1 MVGGQRDVAYADID
15 SGLRRAIEDGEQI
28 IEEVE
33 EEPARPVTV
42 VIDEVE
48 SGRPPGKLYG
58 RSLVD
63 ELERRKATMRSKQRY
78 VSQASFSGA
87 LPLIELATH
96 PEYSLV
102 TIALP

>member
-15 SGLRRAIEDGEQI
+15 SGLRRATEEGDQV
-28 IEEVE
+28 IEEVPE
-33 EEPARPVTV
+33 EEIARPVTV
-42 VIDEVE
+42 VVDEQD
-48 SGRPPGKLYG
+48 SRPPGKLYG

-78 VSQASFSGA
+78 VSQASLSSA
-87 LPLIELATH
+87 MPLMELVTH
-96 PEYSLV
+96 LEYSLV